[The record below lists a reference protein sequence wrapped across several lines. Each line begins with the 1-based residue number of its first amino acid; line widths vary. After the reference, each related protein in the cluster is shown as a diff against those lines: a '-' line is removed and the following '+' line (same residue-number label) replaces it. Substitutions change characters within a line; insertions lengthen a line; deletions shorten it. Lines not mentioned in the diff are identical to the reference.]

1 MGVPS
6 EPNNTPMSWKMSLSR
21 GYIFQRTKRLWRVRE
36 FVPHKDIIPK
46 VIPQSQV
53 IIGPLLVQKI
63 PGGPINRKSCDVKLA
78 HMVSPKT
85 FVHTFILHETILAMR
100 VLGSLEEL
108 GTILKI
114 NFSSIALGIR
124 PKWEI
129 NYFTLQ
135 ILLEELN
142 SYPPDQTPALHFRLP
157 FY

>member
-21 GYIFQRTKRLWRVRE
+21 GCIFQRTKRLWRVRE

-124 PKWEI
+124 PKWEMK
-129 NYFTLQ
+129 YFTLQ